1 MTKKNFDYFT
11 VGSTYRHSPIVDG
24 SVYIVEGSTNCTNNQ
39 HLVHP
44 QRHLVTH
51 VSPMHLTCFDQ
62 VSVV

>member
-1 MTKKNFDYFT
+1 M

-24 SVYIVEGSTNCTNNQ
+24 SMYIVEGSTNCKNNQ

-44 QRHLVTH
+44 QRHLITH